1 MGFENWDEVRTAYQV
16 ARIGTVSGAAE
27 VLGVHHATVI
37 RHIDALEQRLGTRLF
52 QRHARGYT
60 PTEAGSEL
68 LKVAQTTEEQFA
80 QLANK
85 INGVGSDMAGELIV
99 TSVPGLSALITP
111 TIARLQQRHPDL
123 AVRYLTDPRVLRLEY
138 GEAHV
143 AIRAG
148 ARPQEPDNVV
158 QPFTNVR
165 MALYAS
171 RGYAEMHGLPR
182 SEADMGNHRFVG
194 MGHDGLESRAPY
206 FRWLA
211 SHVPQEQVMFRTND
225 NEVYVDAV
233 RDGLGLGFLPVLPG
247 RDRAALTEA
256 LLSLDEWLIHLWL
269 VTHIDLH
276 RTPKI
281 QAVLAALKE
290 DARALDAA

>member
-60 PTEAGSEL
+60 PTEAGAEL

-85 INGVGSDMAGELIV
+85 INGVGSEMSGELIV

-111 TIARLQQRHPDL
+111 TLARLQQGHPDL

-143 AIRAG
+143 AVRAG
-148 ARPQEPDNVV
+148 GRPQEPDNVV
-158 QPFTNVR
+158 QPFTNIR
-165 MALYAS
+165 MAMYAAP
-171 RGYAEMHGLPR
+171 GYAAEFGLPR
-182 SEADMGNHRFVG
+182 TVADLGGHRFVG
-194 MGHDGLESRAPY
+194 VGQDALESRAPY
-206 FRWLA
+206 FRWLMA
-211 SHVPQEQVMFRTND
+211 HVAPGQMTFRTND

-233 RDGLGLGFLPVLPG
+233 REGLGIGFLPMLPG
-247 RDRAALTEA
+247 GVRD
-256 LLSLDEWLIHLWL
+256 LLRMAPLSSDEWMIHLWL

-281 QAVLAALKE
+281 QAVLAALKQ

>member
-60 PTEAGSEL
+60 PTEAGAEL

-85 INGVGSDMAGELIV
+85 INGVGSEMSGELIM

-111 TIARLQQRHPDL
+111 TVARLQQRHPDL

-143 AIRAG
+143 AVRAG
-148 ARPQEPDNVV
+148 GRPQEPDNVV
-158 QPFTNVR
+158 QPFMNVR
-165 MALYAS
+165 MALYGS
-171 RGYAEMHGLPR
+171 RDYVEAHGLPR
-182 SEADMGNHRFVG
+182 SEAELANHRFVG
-194 MGHDGLESRAPY
+194 VGRDALESRAPY
-206 FRWLA
+206 FRWLS
-211 SHVPQEQVMFRTND
+211 SHVPPGHVMFRTND

-233 RDGLGLGFLPVLPG
+233 REGLGLGFLPVLRG
-247 RDRAALTEA
+247 HERDGLGQAALT
-256 LLSLDEWLIHLWL
+256 SDEWVIHLWL

>member
-85 INGVGSDMAGELIV
+85 INGVGSEMSGELIV

-111 TIARLQQRHPDL
+111 TLARLQQGHPDL

-143 AIRAG
+143 AVRAG
-148 ARPQEPDNVV
+148 GRPQEPDNVV
-158 QPFTNVR
+158 QPFTNIR
-165 MALYAS
+165 MAMYAS
-171 RGYAEMHGLPR
+171 QDYVAEFGLPR
-182 SEADMGNHRFVG
+182 TVSDLGGHRFVG
-194 MGHDGLESRAPY
+194 VGQDALESRAPY
-206 FRWLA
+206 FRWLMA
-211 SHVPQEQVMFRTND
+211 HVPPGQMTFRTND

-233 RDGLGLGFLPVLPG
+233 REGLGIGFLPMLPG
-247 RDRAALTEA
+247 GGRQLLNAAP
-256 LLSLDEWLIHLWL
+256 LSSEDWIINLWL